1 MKKSKMPTAGSI
13 RSYEVLADTARQ
25 GFAAMSPQ
33 FQASVQFV
41 LNHPDEVAVS
51 SMRTIAGRS
60 GVQPATLVRLAQSL
74 GFAGWLEFRQ
84 LFVDRLRARPEP
96 YADKARA
103 LLAREPTKELVAEM
117 VRAYRR
123 NLEHTEIQI
132 GQDLLRAAKA
142 LKRARTVHVA
152 GFRAC
157 YSLAFAFQYV
167 YRLFRRSVTLLGGE
181 GGTLEMQVRA
191 IEPSDAVLVISF
203 APYSNEARKVA
214 EAARE
219 VGATVVAL
227 TDSVVAPIALH
238 ADVRLLF
245 SVSSPSFFPS
255 QVGGIAAVESLL
267 EMLVLQSGAGSVRQ
281 IAATE
286 RQLYQSGAY
295 EQPSTRLVRGNPIKR
310 VARRSPKR
318 PGR

>member
-1 MKKSKMPTAGSI
+1 MPAVEAI
-13 RSYEVLADTARQ
+13 RSYDVLTEIARKN
-25 GFAAMSPQ
+25 FAEMSSQ
-33 FQASVQFV
+33 FQTAVRFV
-41 LNHPDEVAVS
+41 LDHPDEVAVS
-51 SMRTIAGRS
+51 SMRTIASRS

-74 GFAGWLEFRQ
+74 GFEGWLAFRQ

-96 YADKARA
+96 YAAKARA
-103 LLAREPTKELVAEM
+103 LLARGPTKELIAEIF
-117 VRAYRR
+117 RAHCG
-123 NLEHTEIQI
+123 NLEHTELQI
-132 GQDLLRAAKA
+132 GPDLLRAARA

-167 YRLFRRSVTLLGGE
+167 YRLFRRSVTLMGGE
-181 GGTLEMQVRA
+181 GGTLEMQVRG
-191 IEPSDAVLVISF
+191 IEPDDAVLVISF
-203 APYSNEARKVA
+203 APYSIEARKVA

-219 VGATVVAL
+219 VGAMVVAL

-267 EMLVLQSGAGSVRQ
+267 EMLVLQSGDASVRQ

-295 EQPSTRLVRGNPIKR
+295 EQPSTRLSRGRPSKRLARRPIKR
-310 VARRSPKR
+310 LAS
-318 PGR
+318 

>member
-1 MKKSKMPTAGSI
+1 MPAAESI
-13 RSYEVLADTARQ
+13 RSYEVLTDIARKT
-25 GFAAMSPQ
+25 FAEMSPQ
-33 FQASVQFV
+33 FQTAMQFV
-41 LNHPDEVAVS
+41 LDHPDEVAVS

-96 YADKARA
+96 YAAKARA
-103 LLAREPTKELVAEM
+103 LLTREPTKELAAEM
-117 VRAYRR
+117 FRAHRS
-123 NLEHTEIQI
+123 NLEHTEAQI
-132 GQDLLRAAKA
+132 RPDLLQAARA

-167 YRLFRRSVTLLGGE
+167 YRLFRSSVTLLGGE

-191 IEPSDAVLVISF
+191 IEHNDAVLVISF
-203 APYSNEARKVA
+203 APYSTEARRVA

-219 VGATVVAL
+219 VGAKLVVL
-227 TDSVVAPIALH
+227 TDSVVAPIALD

-255 QVGGIAAVESLL
+255 QVGGVAAVESLL
-267 EMLVLQSGAGSVRQ
+267 EMLVLQSGDASVRQ
-281 IAATE
+281 IADSE

-295 EQPSTRLVRGNPIKR
+295 EQPSTRLSRSRPVRRVGRRPVKR
-310 VARRSPKR
+310 SAP
-318 PGR
+318 